1 MGYYATVKGQIIIN
15 TRDEDLIHKTE
26 KLMADAKLTVVNKS
40 DWKTW
45 DKTAFLIGKENIRYD
60 EDEIKGMLNSLCANV
75 QVSNTSVLEFEGQE
89 DDRWRFA
96 IEDGIWFEQEG
107 ETVYKNADEPSYEE
121 LLLMY
126 RNMKDTFRSYVLN
139 DLEGSDIG
147 YIRDALDTAGCDTK
161 MLEELGL
168 GNLDAN
174 RDEIER
180 D

>member
-1 MGYYATVKGQIIIN
+1 MGYYATVKGQIIIDTKDGN
-15 TRDEDLIHKTE
+15 LIRKTE
-26 KLMADAKLTVVNKS
+26 KLIADAGLTVIDKGDWVNN
-40 DWKTW
+40 
-45 DKTAFLIGKENIRYD
+45 TAFFIGRENIRYD
-60 EDEIKGMLNSLCANV
+60 EDKIKGMLNSLCANA
-75 QVSNTSVLEFEGQE
+75 QVLNTSMLKFEAG

-96 IEDGIWFEQEG
+96 IEDGIWLEQEG
-107 ETVYKNADEPSYEE
+107 ETVYKNEGEPSYEE

-139 DLEGSDIG
+139 DLEGSDTG
-147 YIRDALDTAGCDTK
+147 YIRDALDTAGCNAE
-161 MLEELGL
+161 MREELGL